1 MNELYTKEDHLMF
14 LLHGGDIRQ
23 DSHFAVGPISRES
36 LTHSDAMEF
45 ARQVTAISGIKYRPP
60 SRYRV
65 QQLTYSGVLDIEIPY
80 WYEYMFST
88 EYRIYH
94 RGEIDGVS
102 AHVALVRY
110 YDI

>member
-1 MNELYTKEDHLMF
+1 MF

-45 ARQVTAISGIKYRPP
+45 ARQVTAISGIKYSPP

-65 QQLTYSGVLDIEIPY
+65 RQLTYSGVLDIEIPY
-80 WYEYMFST
+80 WYDYVFST
-88 EYRIYH
+88 EWRIYH